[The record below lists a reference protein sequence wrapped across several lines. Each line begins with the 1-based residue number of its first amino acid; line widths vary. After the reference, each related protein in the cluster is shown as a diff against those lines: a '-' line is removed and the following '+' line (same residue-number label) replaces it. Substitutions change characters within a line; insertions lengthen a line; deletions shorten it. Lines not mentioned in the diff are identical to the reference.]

1 MKDFNKRQIEQEMIK
16 SDLDKNDILEQIDFC
31 LKRLYQDKKHFM
43 VDEFVRGLSFEELIG
58 ALLDTKIFIKNI

>member
-43 VDEFVRGLSFEELIG
+43 V
-58 ALLDTKIFIKNI
+58 N